1 MWPSVHPFIHI
12 IHPLHVR
19 WSQVSHLPHAW
30 PPTLLER
37 KKNTGKSFFHY
48 ILMSTLAW
56 ISQKELVGEIKNKL
70 KKNNFAGRITWKFN
84 SCSSE
89 KMRNASGQQ
98 DEKWAAVKKRR
109 SRNTSNKIF
118 CEEYN
123 IFSMK
128 RVTKK
133 FHVLVM
139 QNNDKELCT
148 KSVLHMQSLF
158 FFAIVSLFFL
168 PFSLPSLFS
177 ITWFYFLLAKVY

>member
-1 MWPSVHPFIHI
+1 M
-12 IHPLHVR
+12 
-19 WSQVSHLPHAW
+19 
-30 PPTLLER
+30 
-37 KKNTGKSFFHY
+37 
-48 ILMSTLAW
+48 
-56 ISQKELVGEIKNKL
+56 
-70 KKNNFAGRITWKFN
+70 
-84 SCSSE
+84 
-89 KMRNASGQQ
+89 
-98 DEKWAAVKKRR
+98 KKRR

-177 ITWFYFLLAKVY
+177 IT